1 MLKIAFLESLNFLA
15 KSSKISY
22 FSGIGNFVKLGVLAA
37 NFFLSLALSKERSF
51 EKQLVFL
58 VVFILVG
65 NLSQISRN
73 LFYKLEIFISLK
85 LVHSWHYLRT
95 IFIFKKM
102 WI

>member
-1 MLKIAFLESLNFLA
+1 MLKIAFLESLNFLT
-15 KSSKISY
+15 KSGKISY

-37 NFFLSLALSKERSF
+37 NFFLFLALSKERSF

-73 LFYKLEIFISLK
+73 LFYKLEIFISA
-85 LVHSWHYLRT
+85 LVA
-95 IFIFKKM
+95 
-102 WI
+102 